1 MMKNCIVGGMLL
13 CAVPS
18 YGQIYQ
24 GSTQLGTS
32 MSLDITLNTNTDSV
46 SMEFSGPS
54 SGYYAVGFGGTGMT
68 NTYTVVVNSN
78 GTVQERKLG
87 SYQGGN
93 VLSASVAYNAVVTGG
108 VRTAYIERARSGAS
122 GNHYTFSS
130 NGGSI
135 NLIWAKGGTSFGNHG
150 NSNRGFASIN
160 LVNQCNIPNT
170 LLATQNICPGDSVQV
185 FGQWISQPGFFY
197 DTLLTTIGCDSVIE
211 QSVQYTPAVYHI
223 LPTLTICQGDSV
235 QIFGTWVTTA
245 TTLYDSLSTPA
256 GCDSVVVQDVL
267 INATVSNTMAVAELC
282 AGDSVFYLDAWRTDT
297 GTVVYNGVTAL
308 GCDSVVTGRV
318 EYLPT
323 VDTGSI
329 WVGPFIDL
337 SVYVGL
343 DTGATYYWFNC
354 NTGAFVDTTIGADTL
369 NPGNHFLQAPNTGYY
384 AAIIVKP
391 GYCSD
396 TSACYL
402 FYMDVPE
409 YDYGISLSPIPT
421 QKDLEITIDDFTGP
435 VGYQLLSVSGR
446 VLDTG
451 ILRSNS
457 TLLDVRYYA
466 SGMYL
471 LRLEDGRTIKW
482 IKE

>member
-1 MMKNCIVGGMLL
+1 MMKNWIIVGVLL
-13 CAVPS
+13 CAMPS

-46 SMEFSGPS
+46 SMEFNGPS

-87 SYQGGN
+87 NHQGGN
-93 VLSASVAYNAVVTGG
+93 VLSASVAYNAVVAGG
-108 VRTAYIERARSGAS
+108 VRTAYIERARAGAS

-130 NGGSI
+130 NGGAI

-150 NSNRGFASIN
+150 GSNRGFASIN
-160 LVNQCNIPNT
+160 LVDQCNIPNT
-170 LLATQNICPGDSVQV
+170 VLGAQNICQGDSVQV
-185 FGQWISQPGFFY
+185 FGEWIK
-197 DTLLTTIGCDSVIE
+197 
-211 QSVQYTPAVYHI
+211 QSGIY
-223 LPTLTICQGDSV
+223 
-235 QIFGTWVTTA
+235 
-245 TTLYDSLSTPA
+245 YDSLSTPL
-256 GCDSVVVQDVL
+256 GCDSIVEQQVL
-267 INATVSNTMAVAELC
+267 VNNTINNTIASTGLC
-282 AGDSVFYLDAWRTDT
+282 VGDSVFYLDAWRTDT

-308 GCDSVVTGRV
+308 GCDSIVTGRV

-329 WVGPFIDL
+329 WVAPFTDASFYI
-337 SVYVGL
+337 GL

-354 NTGAFVDTTIGADTL
+354 NTGAFVDTTMGADTL
-369 NPGNHFLQAPNTGYY
+369 NPGNEFLQAPDTGFY

-396 TSACYL
+396 TSACYY

-409 YDYGISLSPIPT
+409 YDYGISLRPIPT
-421 QKDLEITIDDFTGP
+421 QKDLEITIDDFTSP
-435 VGYQLLSVSGR
+435 VGYQLLSVSGK
-446 VLDTG
+446 VLATG
-451 ILRSNS
+451 FLRSNS
-457 TLLDVRYYA
+457 TLLDVRHYA
-466 SGMYL
+466 AGMYL
-471 LRLEDGRTIKW
+471 LRLDDGRTMKW
-482 IKE
+482 MKE

>member
-1 MMKNCIVGGMLL
+1 MRMMKNWIVGVMLL
-13 CAVPS
+13 GTVIS

-87 SYQGGN
+87 NHQGGN
-93 VLSASVAYNAVVTGG
+93 VLSASVAYNAVVAGG
-108 VRTAYIERARSGAS
+108 VRTAYIERARAGAS

-130 NGGSI
+130 NGGAI

-150 NSNRGFASIN
+150 GSNRGFASIN
-160 LVNQCNIPNT
+160 LVDQCNIPNT
-170 LLATQNICPGDSVQV
+170 VLAAQNICQGDSVQV
-185 FGQWISQPGFFY
+185 FGEWIK
-197 DTLLTTIGCDSVIE
+197 
-211 QSVQYTPAVYHI
+211 QSGIY
-223 LPTLTICQGDSV
+223 
-235 QIFGTWVTTA
+235 
-245 TTLYDSLSTPA
+245 YDSLSTPL
-256 GCDSVVVQDVL
+256 GCDSIVEQQVL
-267 INATVSNTMAVAELC
+267 VNNTINNTIASTGLC
-282 AGDSVFYLDAWRTDT
+282 AGDSIFYLDAWRTDT
-297 GTVVYNGVTAL
+297 GTVVYNGVTAA
-308 GCDSVVTGRV
+308 GCDSIVTGRV

-329 WVGPFIDL
+329 WVAPYIDA
-337 SVYVGL
+337 SFYVGL

-354 NTGAFVDTTIGADTL
+354 NTGVFVDTTSGADTL
-369 NPGNHFLQAPNTGYY
+369 NPGNEFLQAPDTGFY

-396 TSACYL
+396 TSACYY
-402 FYMDVPE
+402 FYMGVPE
-409 YDYGISLSPIPT
+409 YNYGISLRPNPT
-421 QKDLEITIDDFTGP
+421 QKDLEIKVDNFTSP
-435 VGYQLLSVSGR
+435 IGYQLLSVSGR
-446 VLDTG
+446 VLETG
-451 ILRSNS
+451 LLRSNS
-457 TLLDVRYYA
+457 TLLDVRHYA
-466 SGMYL
+466 AGMYL
-471 LRLEDGRTIKW
+471 LRLDDGRTMKW

>member
-1 MMKNCIVGGMLL
+1 MMKNWIIGVMLL
-13 CAVPS
+13 GTVIS

-87 SYQGGN
+87 NHQGGN
-93 VLSASVAYNAVVTGG
+93 VLSTSVAYNAVVAGG
-108 VRTAYIERARSGAS
+108 VRTAYIERARAGAS

-130 NGGSI
+130 NGGAI

-150 NSNRGFASIN
+150 GSNRGFASIN
-160 LVNQCNIPNT
+160 LVDQCNLPVT
-170 LLATQNICPGDSVQV
+170 TLATPYICPGDSVQV
-185 FGQWISQPGFFY
+185 FGEWISQSGIYY
-197 DTLLTTIGCDSVIE
+197 DSLSTPLGCDSIVQ
-211 QSVQYTPAVYHI
+211 QSVQYTAPVI
-223 LPTLTICQGDSV
+223 NTLPSLSICQGDSI

-245 TTLYDSLSTPA
+245 ITLYDSLSTLA
-256 GCDSVVVQDVL
+256 GCDSIVAQEVL
-267 INATVSNTMAVAELC
+267 VNNTINNTIASTGLC
-282 AGDSVFYLDAWRTDT
+282 DGDSVFYLDAWRTDT

-308 GCDSVVTGRV
+308 GCDSMVTGRV

-329 WVGPFIDL
+329 WVAPYIDA
-337 SVYVGL
+337 SFYVGL

-354 NTGAFVDTTIGADTL
+354 NTGAFVDTTMGADTL
-369 NPGNHFLQAPNTGYY
+369 NPGNEFLQAPDTGFY

-396 TSACYL
+396 TSACYY
-402 FYMDVPE
+402 FYMEVPE
-409 YDYGISLSPIPT
+409 YDYGISLRPIPT
-421 QKDLEITIDDFTGP
+421 HKDLEITVDNFASPI
-435 VGYQLLSVSGR
+435 GYQLLSVSGR
-446 VLDTG
+446 VLEIG
-451 ILRSNS
+451 LLRSNS
-457 TLLDVRYYA
+457 TLLDVRHYA
-466 SGMYL
+466 AGMYL
-471 LRLEDGRTIKW
+471 LRLDDGRTMKW
-482 IKE
+482 MKE

>member
-1 MMKNCIVGGMLL
+1 MMKNWIVGVMLL
-13 CAVPS
+13 GTVIS

-87 SYQGGN
+87 NHQGGN
-93 VLSASVAYNAVVTGG
+93 VLSASVAYNAVVAGG
-108 VRTAYIERARSGAS
+108 VRTAYIERARAGAS

-130 NGGSI
+130 NGGAI

-150 NSNRGFASIN
+150 GSNRGFASIN
-160 LVNQCNIPNT
+160 LVDQCNIPNT
-170 LLATQNICPGDSVQV
+170 VLAAQNICQGDSVQV
-185 FGQWISQPGFFY
+185 FGEWIK
-197 DTLLTTIGCDSVIE
+197 
-211 QSVQYTPAVYHI
+211 QSGIY
-223 LPTLTICQGDSV
+223 
-235 QIFGTWVTTA
+235 
-245 TTLYDSLSTPA
+245 YDSLSTPL
-256 GCDSVVVQDVL
+256 GCDSIVEQQVL
-267 INATVSNTMAVAELC
+267 VNNTINNTIASTSLC
-282 AGDSVFYLDAWRTDT
+282 AGDSIFYLDAWRTDT
-297 GTVVYNGVTAL
+297 GTVVYNGVTAA
-308 GCDSVVTGRV
+308 GCDSIVTGRV

-329 WVGPFIDL
+329 WVAPYIDA
-337 SVYVGL
+337 SFYVGL

-354 NTGAFVDTTIGADTL
+354 NTGVFVDTTMGADTL
-369 NPGNHFLQAPNTGYY
+369 NPGNEFLQAPDTGFY

-396 TSACYL
+396 TSACYY
-402 FYMDVPE
+402 FYMGVPE
-409 YDYGISLSPIPT
+409 YNYGISLRPNPT
-421 QKDLEITIDDFTGP
+421 QKDLEIKVDNFTSP
-435 VGYQLLSVSGR
+435 IGYQLLSVSGR
-446 VLDTG
+446 VLETG
-451 ILRSNS
+451 LLRSNS
-457 TLLDVRYYA
+457 TLLDVRHYA
-466 SGMYL
+466 AGMYL
-471 LRLEDGRTIKW
+471 LRLDDGRTMKW

>member
-1 MMKNCIVGGMLL
+1 MMKNWIVGVMLL
-13 CAVPS
+13 GTVIS

-87 SYQGGN
+87 NHQGGN
-93 VLSASVAYNAVVTGG
+93 VLSASVAYNAVVAGG
-108 VRTAYIERARSGAS
+108 VRTAYIERARAGAS

-130 NGGSI
+130 NGGAI

-150 NSNRGFASIN
+150 GSNRGFASIN
-160 LVNQCNIPNT
+160 LVDQCNIPNT
-170 LLATQNICPGDSVQV
+170 VLAAQNICQGDSVQV
-185 FGQWISQPGFFY
+185 FGEWIK
-197 DTLLTTIGCDSVIE
+197 
-211 QSVQYTPAVYHI
+211 QSGIY
-223 LPTLTICQGDSV
+223 
-235 QIFGTWVTTA
+235 
-245 TTLYDSLSTPA
+245 YDSLSTPL
-256 GCDSVVVQDVL
+256 GCDSIVEQQVL
-267 INATVSNTMAVAELC
+267 VNNTINNTIASTSLC
-282 AGDSVFYLDAWRTDT
+282 AGDSIFYLDAWRTDT
-297 GTVVYNGVTAL
+297 GTVVYNGVTAA
-308 GCDSVVTGRV
+308 GCDSIVTGRV

-329 WVGPFIDL
+329 WVAPYIDA
-337 SVYVGL
+337 SFYVGL

-354 NTGAFVDTTIGADTL
+354 NTGVFVDTTMGADTL
-369 NPGNHFLQAPNTGYY
+369 NPGNEFLQAPDTGFY

-396 TSACYL
+396 TSACYY
-402 FYMDVPE
+402 FYMGVPE
-409 YDYGISLSPIPT
+409 YNYGISLRPNPT
-421 QKDLEITIDDFTGP
+421 QKDLEIKVDNFTSP
-435 VGYQLLSVSGR
+435 IGYQLLSVSGR
-446 VLDTG
+446 VLETG
-451 ILRSNS
+451 LLRSNS
-457 TLLDVRYYA
+457 TLLNVRHYA
-466 SGMYL
+466 AGMYL
-471 LRLEDGRTIKW
+471 LRLDDGRTMKW

>member
-1 MMKNCIVGGMLL
+1 MMKNWIVGVMLL
-13 CAVPS
+13 GTVIS

-87 SYQGGN
+87 NHQGGN
-93 VLSASVAYNAVVTGG
+93 VLSASVAYNAVVAGG
-108 VRTAYIERARSGAS
+108 VRTAYIERARAGAS

-130 NGGSI
+130 NGGAI

-150 NSNRGFASIN
+150 GSNRGFASIN
-160 LVNQCNIPNT
+160 LVDQCNIPNT
-170 LLATQNICPGDSVQV
+170 VLAAQNICQGDSVQV
-185 FGQWISQPGFFY
+185 FGEWIK
-197 DTLLTTIGCDSVIE
+197 
-211 QSVQYTPAVYHI
+211 QSGIY
-223 LPTLTICQGDSV
+223 
-235 QIFGTWVTTA
+235 
-245 TTLYDSLSTPA
+245 YDSLSTPL
-256 GCDSVVVQDVL
+256 GCDSIVEQQVL
-267 INATVSNTMAVAELC
+267 VNNTINNTIASTGLC
-282 AGDSVFYLDAWRTDT
+282 ASDSVFYLDAWRTDT
-297 GTVVYNGVTAL
+297 GTVVYNGLTAA
-308 GCDSVVTGRV
+308 GCDSIVTGKV

-329 WVGPFIDL
+329 WVAPYIDA
-337 SVYVGL
+337 SFYVGL

-354 NTGAFVDTTIGADTL
+354 NTGVFVDTTMGADTL
-369 NPGNHFLQAPNTGYY
+369 NPGNEFLQAPDTGFY

-396 TSACYL
+396 TSACYY
-402 FYMDVPE
+402 FYMGVPE
-409 YDYGISLSPIPT
+409 YNYGISLRPNPT
-421 QKDLEITIDDFTGP
+421 QKDLEIKVDNFTSP
-435 VGYQLLSVSGR
+435 IGYQLLSVSGR
-446 VLDTG
+446 VLETG
-451 ILRSNS
+451 LLRSNS
-457 TLLDVRYYA
+457 TLLDVRHYA
-466 SGMYL
+466 AGMYL
-471 LRLEDGRTIKW
+471 LRLDDGRTMKW

>member
-1 MMKNCIVGGMLL
+1 MRMMKNWIVGVMLL
-13 CAVPS
+13 GTVIS

-87 SYQGGN
+87 NHQGGN
-93 VLSASVAYNAVVTGG
+93 VLSASVAYNAVVAGG
-108 VRTAYIERARSGAS
+108 VRTAYIERARAGAS

-130 NGGSI
+130 NGGAI

-150 NSNRGFASIN
+150 GSNRGFASIN
-160 LVNQCNIPNT
+160 LVDQCNIPNT
-170 LLATQNICPGDSVQV
+170 VLAAQNICQGDSVQV
-185 FGQWISQPGFFY
+185 FGEWIK
-197 DTLLTTIGCDSVIE
+197 
-211 QSVQYTPAVYHI
+211 QSGIY
-223 LPTLTICQGDSV
+223 
-235 QIFGTWVTTA
+235 
-245 TTLYDSLSTPA
+245 YDSLSTPL
-256 GCDSVVVQDVL
+256 GCDSIVEQQVL
-267 INATVSNTMAVAELC
+267 VNNTINNTIASTGLC
-282 AGDSVFYLDAWRTDT
+282 AGDSIFYLDAWRTDT
-297 GTVVYNGVTAL
+297 GTVVYNGVTAA
-308 GCDSVVTGRV
+308 GCDSIVTGRV

-329 WVGPFIDL
+329 WVAPYIDA
-337 SVYVGL
+337 SFYVGL

-354 NTGAFVDTTIGADTL
+354 NTGVFVDTTMGADTL
-369 NPGNHFLQAPNTGYY
+369 NPGNEFLQAPDTGFY

-396 TSACYL
+396 TSACYY
-402 FYMDVPE
+402 FYMGVPE
-409 YDYGISLSPIPT
+409 YNYGISLRPNPT
-421 QKDLEITIDDFTGP
+421 QKDLEIKVDNFTSP
-435 VGYQLLSVSGR
+435 IGYQLLSVSGR
-446 VLDTG
+446 VLETG
-451 ILRSNS
+451 LLRSNS
-457 TLLDVRYYA
+457 TLLDVRHYA
-466 SGMYL
+466 AGMYL
-471 LRLEDGRTIKW
+471 LRLDDGRTMKW

>member
-1 MMKNCIVGGMLL
+1 MMKNWIIGVLL
-13 CAVPS
+13 LGTVIS

-87 SYQGGN
+87 NHQGGN
-93 VLSASVAYNAVVTGG
+93 VLSASVAYNAVVAGG
-108 VRTAYIERARSGAS
+108 VRTAYIERARAGAS

-130 NGGSI
+130 NGGAI

-150 NSNRGFASIN
+150 GSNRGFASIN
-160 LVNQCNIPNT
+160 LVDQCNIPNT
-170 LLATQNICPGDSVQV
+170 VLAAQNICQGDSVQV
-185 FGQWISQPGFFY
+185 FGEWIK
-197 DTLLTTIGCDSVIE
+197 
-211 QSVQYTPAVYHI
+211 QSGIY
-223 LPTLTICQGDSV
+223 
-235 QIFGTWVTTA
+235 
-245 TTLYDSLSTPA
+245 YDSLSTPL
-256 GCDSVVVQDVL
+256 GCDSIVEQQVL
-267 INATVSNTMAVAELC
+267 VNNTINNTIASTSLC
-282 AGDSVFYLDAWRTDT
+282 AGDSIFYLDAWRTDT
-297 GTVVYNGVTAL
+297 GTVVYNGVTAA
-308 GCDSVVTGRV
+308 GCDSIVTGRV

-329 WVGPFIDL
+329 WVAPYIDA
-337 SVYVGL
+337 SFYVGL

-354 NTGAFVDTTIGADTL
+354 NTGVFVDTTMGADTL
-369 NPGNHFLQAPNTGYY
+369 NPGNEFLQAPDTGFY

-396 TSACYL
+396 TSACYY
-402 FYMDVPE
+402 FYMGVPE
-409 YDYGISLSPIPT
+409 YNYGISLRPNPT
-421 QKDLEITIDDFTGP
+421 QKDLEIKVDNFTSP
-435 VGYQLLSVSGR
+435 IGYQLLSVSGR
-446 VLDTG
+446 VLETG
-451 ILRSNS
+451 LLRSNS
-457 TLLDVRYYA
+457 TLLDVRHYA
-466 SGMYL
+466 AGMYL
-471 LRLEDGRTIKW
+471 LRLDDGRTMKW

>member
-1 MMKNCIVGGMLL
+1 
-13 CAVPS
+13 
-18 YGQIYQ
+18 
-24 GSTQLGTS
+24 
-32 MSLDITLNTNTDSV
+32 
-46 SMEFSGPS
+46 
-54 SGYYAVGFGGTGMT
+54 
-68 NTYTVVVNSN
+68 
-78 GTVQERKLG
+78 
-87 SYQGGN
+87 
-93 VLSASVAYNAVVTGG
+93 
-108 VRTAYIERARSGAS
+108 
-122 GNHYTFSS
+122 
-130 NGGSI
+130 
-135 NLIWAKGGTSFGNHG
+135 
-150 NSNRGFASIN
+150 
-160 LVNQCNIPNT
+160 
-170 LLATQNICPGDSVQV
+170 
-185 FGQWISQPGFFY
+185 
-197 DTLLTTIGCDSVIE
+197 
-211 QSVQYTPAVYHI
+211 
-223 LPTLTICQGDSV
+223 
-235 QIFGTWVTTA
+235 
-245 TTLYDSLSTPA
+245 
-256 GCDSVVVQDVL
+256 
-267 INATVSNTMAVAELC
+267 MAVAELC

>member
-1 MMKNCIVGGMLL
+1 MRMMKNWIVGVMLL
-13 CAVPS
+13 GTVIS

-87 SYQGGN
+87 NHQGGN
-93 VLSASVAYNAVVTGG
+93 VLSASVAYNAVVAGG
-108 VRTAYIERARSGAS
+108 VRTAYIERARAGAS

-130 NGGSI
+130 NGGAI

-150 NSNRGFASIN
+150 GSNRGFASIN
-160 LVNQCNIPNT
+160 LVDQCNIPNT
-170 LLATQNICPGDSVQV
+170 VLAAQNICQGDSVQV
-185 FGQWISQPGFFY
+185 FGEWIK
-197 DTLLTTIGCDSVIE
+197 
-211 QSVQYTPAVYHI
+211 QSGIY
-223 LPTLTICQGDSV
+223 
-235 QIFGTWVTTA
+235 
-245 TTLYDSLSTPA
+245 YDSLSTPL
-256 GCDSVVVQDVL
+256 GCDSIVEQQVL
-267 INATVSNTMAVAELC
+267 VNNTINNTIASTSLC
-282 AGDSVFYLDAWRTDT
+282 AGDSIFYLDAWRTDT
-297 GTVVYNGVTAL
+297 GTVVYNGVTAA
-308 GCDSVVTGRV
+308 GCDSIVTGRV

-329 WVGPFIDL
+329 WVAPYIDA
-337 SVYVGL
+337 SFYVGL

-354 NTGAFVDTTIGADTL
+354 NTGVFVDTTMGADTL
-369 NPGNHFLQAPNTGYY
+369 NPGNEFLQAPDTGFY

-396 TSACYL
+396 TSACYY
-402 FYMDVPE
+402 FYMGVPE
-409 YDYGISLSPIPT
+409 YNYGISLRPNPT
-421 QKDLEITIDDFTGP
+421 QKDLEIKVDNFTSP
-435 VGYQLLSVSGR
+435 IGYQLLSVSGR
-446 VLDTG
+446 VLETG
-451 ILRSNS
+451 LLRSNS
-457 TLLDVRYYA
+457 TLLDVRHYA
-466 SGMYL
+466 AGMYL
-471 LRLEDGRTIKW
+471 LRLDDGRTMKW